1 MSKSLYFYAVLFGLF
16 LLSSQLESKGQSL
29 YRGQYERKNSIAF
42 GAGPSFMYADN
53 GGIYNSGD
61 FKWNPAISVAYLRK
75 IGKRFAIQAT
85 TGIQLVE
92 SGGTERDYAIEDWE
106 DSGGAFRFKGK
117 AYFLD
122 LMPVL
127 YLIPY
132 DTHMDRGRFNA
143 YLGSGIGFVHV
154 RRNEAYSFD
163 YNAPEFEKTSNS
175 FYIPAM
181 VGFSY
186 SVSPLSD
193 LSLEIKGLFSF
204 SDYLDGNVGYN
215 QFYDHF
221 VQTQIVYRRLLR
233 N

>member
-1 MSKSLYFYAVLFGLF
+1 MKSSGLILSVLFIF
-16 LLSSQLESKGQSL
+16 FIQVETFGQSL
-29 YRGQYERKNSIAF
+29 YKDQYERKNSIAI

-53 GGIYNSGD
+53 GGVYNNGD
-61 FKWNPAISVAYLRK
+61 FKWKPALSLAYLRK
-75 IGKRFAIQAT
+75 MGKRFAIQAT
-85 TGIQLVE
+85 TGLQLIE

-106 DSGGAFRFKGK
+106 DSGGAFRFKGQ

-132 DTHMDRGRFNA
+132 DTHLNRGRFNA
-143 YLGSGIGFVHV
+143 YLGSGVGFVQV
-154 RRNEAYSFD
+154 RRKEAFSFD
-163 YNAPEFEKTSNS
+163 DNAAEFKKSSNS
-175 FYIPAM
+175 FYIPAL
-181 VGFSY
+181 VGLSY
-186 SVSPLSD
+186 SITPLSD

-215 QFYDHF
+215 QFNDHF